1 MIKNK
6 EKNYKFVNSN
16 LKMFQ
21 RNEDSINLSRFRI

>member
-1 MIKNK
+1 MVKNK

-16 LKMFQ
+16 LKMVQ

>member
-16 LKMFQ
+16 LKMVQ